1 VERDTLLMRGFY
13 MAGLKKT
20 PRTQVGDDV
29 PRLRVDTFH
38 PKM

>member
-1 VERDTLLMRGFY
+1 VKHDTLLMRDFY

-29 PRLRVDTFH
+29 PSRVEG
-38 PKM
+38 